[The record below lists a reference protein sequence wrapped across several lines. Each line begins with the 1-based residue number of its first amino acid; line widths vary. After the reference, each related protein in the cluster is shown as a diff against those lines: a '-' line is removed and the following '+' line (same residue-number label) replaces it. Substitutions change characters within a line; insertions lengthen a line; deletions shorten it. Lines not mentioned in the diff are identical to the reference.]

1 METQPDVAG
10 AIKVPPSGFELLHQ
24 DIVGYLDEGTI
35 AQIEKAYYYAEKA
48 HSNQQRQSGEPYIT
62 HPLAVARILAGLQM
76 DHQSLMA
83 ALLHDVIEDTGVEKK
98 ELSDIFDETV
108 GELVDGVSKLNQIK
122 FESRAEAQA
131 ENFQKMAFAMSR
143 DIRVIL
149 VKLADRLHNM
159 RTLGCLK
166 PEKKRRIAKETLE
179 IYAPIAN
186 RLGMYDIRLE
196 LEELG
201 FHAVYP
207 MRARRIAAAVK
218 ASKGHH
224 KEIVD
229 EIRQALAG
237 ALEAREIRVEV
248 EGREKHL
255 YSIYKKMRDNRK
267 SFSEIMDVYGF
278 RIVVQNEDQC
288 YRVLGAVHGH
298 YKPIPGRFKD
308 YIAIPKS
315 NGYQSLHTTL
325 IGLHG
330 APIEIQIRTQKME
343 ARANKGVTSHWFYKS
358 TEAEAAEQ
366 SGRANQWIKSVMELQ
381 KFAGNPLEF
390 IENVKM
396 DLFPDEVYI
405 FTPKGRIMEL
415 PKGATAIDFAY
426 AVHTDI
432 GNTCIACRINRR
444 IAPLSQPLHNGQTVE
459 IITKSESKPY
469 IAWLNFVVTGKA
481 KTNIRHTL
489 KNQQRS
495 QSRDLGRRLLEQ
507 SLSYLDADLESVSD
521 EQMALVLEEFGF
533 ENQDELLEDLGLGNR
548 MSYVVAYRLLLGDAD
563 ADESEQENPAAQEP
577 LAILGTEG
585 MVLNYAKCCH
595 PLPGD
600 AIIGRLRKGR
610 GVMVH
615 IETCKNVADD
625 IASAKESLMVRWDPE
640 VTGYFS
646 VSLMMESL
654 NERGVLASLAAAI
667 SKSDADIEKIEFAE
681 KGSSVGTIHL
691 DVSVKDRIHLARLM
705 KRLRSQ
711 KEVSRVVRL
720 KNSV

>member
-1 METQPDVAG
+1 MKTQSEGAG
-10 AIKVPPSGFELLHQ
+10 STTAAPSGFELLHQ
-24 DIVGYLDEGTI
+24 DIAGYLDDDQI
-35 AQIEKAYYYAEKA
+35 DQIEKAYHYAEKA
-48 HSNQQRQSGEPYIT
+48 HFSQQRQSGEPYIT

-76 DHQSLMA
+76 DSQSLMA

-98 ELSDIFDETV
+98 ELSEIFDETV

-143 DIRVIL
+143 DIRVII

-224 KEIVD
+224 REVVDKIRLALGGVLKE
-229 EIRQALAG
+229 RGLT
-237 ALEAREIRVEV
+237 VEV

-278 RIVVQNEDQC
+278 RIVVDTEDQC
-288 YRVLGAVHGH
+288 YRVLGAVHSY

-308 YIAIPKS
+308 YIAIPKG

-325 IGLHG
+325 IGIHG
-330 APIEIQIRTQKME
+330 APIEIQIRTQEME
-343 ARANKGVTSHWFYKS
+343 AKANRGVASHWFYKT
-358 TEAEAAEQ
+358 TEAENTSQ
-366 SGRANQWIKSVMELQ
+366 SGGAHRWIKNVMELQ

-390 IENVKM
+390 IENVKI

-444 IAPLSQPLHNGQTVE
+444 LAPLSQPLKNGQTVE
-459 IITKSESKPY
+459 IVTKADSKPY

-489 KNQQRS
+489 KNQQRG
-495 QSRDLGRRLLEQ
+495 QSRILGRRLLEQ
-507 SLSYLDADLESVSD
+507 SLSYLDADLDSISE
-521 EQMALVLEEFGF
+521 EQMSVVLAEFGF
-533 ENQDELLEDLGLGNR
+533 QTPDELLEDLGLGNR

-563 ADESEQENPAAQEP
+563 TNTEDASSEAQP

-585 MVLNYAKCCH
+585 MVLSYAKCCH
-595 PLPGD
+595 PIPGD
-600 AIIGRLRKGR
+600 AIVGRLRKGR
-610 GVMVH
+610 GVTIH
-615 IETCKNVADD
+615 IETCKNVAEE
-625 IASAKESLMVRWDPE
+625 IASSKENLMVRWDPD
-640 VTGYFS
+640 VTGDFS
-646 VSLMMESL
+646 VSLMMETL
-654 NERGVLASLAAAI
+654 NERGVLATLAAAI
-667 SKSDADIEKIEFAE
+667 AKSDADIEKIEFAE
-681 KGSSVGTIHL
+681 KGSTVGTIHL
-691 DVSVKDRIHLARLM
+691 DVAVKDRIHLARLM
-705 KRLRSQ
+705 KRLRAL
-711 KEVSRVVRL
+711 KEIGRVVRL
-720 KNSV
+720 KNSA

>member
-1 METQPDVAG
+1 METQPEGAG
-10 AIKVPPSGFELLHQ
+10 AITVAPSGFELLHQ
-24 DIVGYLDEGTI
+24 DVVEYLDEEKIG
-35 AQIEKAYYYAEKA
+35 QIEKAYHYAEKA
-48 HSNQQRQSGEPYIT
+48 HFSQQRQSGEPYIT

-76 DHQSLMA
+76 DHQTLMA

-98 ELSDIFDETV
+98 ELSELFDETV

-143 DIRVIL
+143 DIRVII

-218 ASKGHH
+218 ASTGHH
-224 KEIVD
+224 REIVD
-229 EIRQALAG
+229 KIRQALG
-237 ALEAREIRVEV
+237 ETLKERNLTVEV

-278 RIVVQNEDQC
+278 RIVVDTEDQC
-288 YRVLGAVHGH
+288 YRVLGAVHSH

-308 YIAIPKS
+308 YIAIPKG

-325 IGLHG
+325 IGIHG
-330 APIEIQIRTQKME
+330 APIEIQIRTQEME
-343 ARANKGVTSHWFYKS
+343 AKANRGVASHWFYKANES
-358 TEAEAAEQ
+358 DPTSQ
-366 SGRANQWIKSVMELQ
+366 SGGAHRWIKSVMELQ

-390 IENVKM
+390 IENVKI

-444 IAPLSQPLHNGQTVE
+444 LAPLSQPLKNGQTVE
-459 IITKSESKPY
+459 VITKADSKPY

-489 KNQQRS
+489 KNQQRD
-495 QSRDLGRRLLEQ
+495 QSRVLGRRLLEQ
-507 SLSYLDADLESVSD
+507 SLSYLDADLDSISD
-521 EQMALVLEEFGF
+521 EQMSVVLAEFGF
-533 ENQDELLEDLGLGNR
+533 QTQDELLEDLGLGNR
-548 MSYVVAYRLLLGDAD
+548 MSYVVAYRLLLGDT
-563 ADESEQENPAAQEP
+563 ESDGAENLSEPQP

-585 MVLNYAKCCH
+585 MVLSYAKCCH
-595 PLPGD
+595 PIPGD
-600 AIIGRLRKGR
+600 AIVGRLRKGR
-610 GVMVH
+610 GVMIH
-615 IETCKNVADD
+615 IETCKNVADE
-625 IASAKESLMVRWDPE
+625 IAAVKDNLMVRWDPE
-640 VTGYFS
+640 VTGDFS
-646 VSLMMESL
+646 VSLMMETL
-654 NERGVLASLAAAI
+654 NERGVLATLAAAI
-667 SKSDADIEKIEFAE
+667 AKSDADIEKIEFAE
-681 KGSSVGTIHL
+681 KGSTVGTIHL
-691 DVSVKDRIHLARLM
+691 DVAVKNRIHLARLM
-705 KRLRSQ
+705 KRLRAL
-711 KEVSRVVRL
+711 KEIGRVVRL
-720 KNSV
+720 KNSA

>member
-1 METQPDVAG
+1 MMTQSEGAG
-10 AIKVPPSGFELLHQ
+10 SITTAPSGFALLHQ
-24 DIVGYLDEGTI
+24 DVVDYLDEEKI
-35 AQIEKAYYYAEKA
+35 SQIEQAYHYAEKA
-48 HSNQQRQSGEPYIT
+48 HFSQQRQSGEPYIT
-62 HPLAVARILAGLQM
+62 HPLAVARILAGLHM
-76 DHQSLMA
+76 DHQTLMA

-98 ELSDIFDETV
+98 ELSEIFDETV

-143 DIRVIL
+143 DIRVII

-218 ASKGHH
+218 ASKGRHR
-224 KEIVD
+224 EIVD
-229 EIRQALAG
+229 EIRKALG
-237 ALEAREIRVEV
+237 KALTQRGLTAEI

-278 RIVVQNEDQC
+278 RIIVDTDDQC
-288 YRVLGAVHGH
+288 YRVLGAVHSH

-308 YIAIPKS
+308 YIAIPKGNS
-315 NGYQSLHTTL
+315 YQSLHTTL
-325 IGLHG
+325 IGIHG
-330 APIEIQIRTQKME
+330 APIEIQIRTHEME
-343 ARANKGVTSHWFYKS
+343 AKANRGIASHWFYKA
-358 TEAEAAEQ
+358 TETDLASQNGGAH
-366 SGRANQWIKSVMELQ
+366 RWVKSVMELQ

-390 IENVKM
+390 IENVKI

-444 IAPLSQPLHNGQTVE
+444 LAPLSQPLQNGQTVE
-459 IITKSESKPY
+459 IITKADSKPY

-489 KNQQRS
+489 KNQQRG
-495 QSRDLGRRLLEQ
+495 QSRILGRRLLEQ
-507 SLSYLDADLESVSD
+507 SLSYLDADLDSISEEKMSV
-521 EQMALVLEEFGF
+521 VLAEFGF
-533 ENQDELLEDLGLGNR
+533 QTLDELLEDLGLGNR
-548 MSYVVAYRLLLGDAD
+548 MSYVVAYRLLLGDTD
-563 ADESEQENPAAQEP
+563 SSQQESPVEQQP

-595 PLPGD
+595 PIPGD

-610 GVMVH
+610 GVTVH
-615 IETCKNVADD
+615 IETCKNIADE
-625 IASAKESLMVRWDPE
+625 IAASKENLMVRWDPE
-640 VTGYFS
+640 VTGDFS
-646 VSLMMESL
+646 VSLMMETL
-654 NERGVLASLAAAI
+654 NERGVLATLAAAI
-667 SKSDADIEKIEFAE
+667 AKSDADIEKIEFAE
-681 KGSSVGTIHL
+681 KGSTVGTIHL
-691 DVSVKDRIHLARLM
+691 DVAVKDRIHLARLM
-705 KRLRSQ
+705 KRLRAL
-711 KEVSRVVRL
+711 KEIGRVVRL
-720 KNSV
+720 KNSA

>member
-1 METQPDVAG
+1 MKTQSEVTGSTP
-10 AIKVPPSGFELLHQ
+10 VPPSGFELLHQ
-24 DIVGYLDEGTI
+24 DIAGYLDGDQI
-35 AQIEKAYYYAEKA
+35 DQIEKAYHYAEKA
-48 HSNQQRQSGEPYIT
+48 HFSQQRQSGEPYIT

-76 DHQSLMA
+76 DSQTLMA

-98 ELSDIFDETV
+98 ELSEIFDETV

-143 DIRVIL
+143 DIRVII

-224 KEIVD
+224 REVVDKIRLALGGVLKE
-229 EIRQALAG
+229 RGLT
-237 ALEAREIRVEV
+237 VEV

-278 RIVVQNEDQC
+278 RIIVDTEDQC
-288 YRVLGAVHGH
+288 YRVLGAVHSS

-308 YIAIPKS
+308 YIAIPKG

-325 IGLHG
+325 IGIHG
-330 APIEIQIRTQKME
+330 APIEVQIRTQEME
-343 ARANKGVTSHWFYKS
+343 AKANRGVASHWFYKS
-358 TEAEAAEQ
+358 TEAEHAGQ
-366 SGRANQWIKSVMELQ
+366 SDGAHRWIKNVMELQ

-390 IENVKM
+390 IENVKI

-444 IAPLSQPLHNGQTVE
+444 LAPLSQPLKNGQTVE
-459 IITKSESKPY
+459 IVTKADSKPY

-495 QSRDLGRRLLEQ
+495 QSRILGRRLLEQ
-507 SLSYLDADLESVSD
+507 SLSYLDADLDSISE
-521 EQMALVLEEFGF
+521 EQMSVVLAEFGF
-533 ENQDELLEDLGLGNR
+533 ETQDELLEDLGLGNR

-563 ADESEQENPAAQEP
+563 SSEEDAPSETQP

-585 MVLNYAKCCH
+585 MVLSYAKCCH

-600 AIIGRLRKGR
+600 AIVGRLRKGR
-610 GVMVH
+610 GVMIH
-615 IETCKNVADD
+615 IETCKNVADE
-625 IASAKESLMVRWDPE
+625 IASSKDNLMVRWDPE
-640 VTGYFS
+640 VTGDFS
-646 VSLMMESL
+646 VSLMMDTL
-654 NERGVLASLAAAI
+654 NERGVLATLAAAI
-667 SKSDADIEKIEFAE
+667 AKSDADIEKIEFAE
-681 KGSSVGTIHL
+681 KGSTVGTIHL
-691 DVSVKDRIHLARLM
+691 DVAVKDRIHLARLM
-705 KRLRSQ
+705 KRLRTL
-711 KEVSRVVRL
+711 KEIGRVVRL
-720 KNSV
+720 KNSA

>member
-1 METQPDVAG
+1 MTTQPEVARP
-10 AIKVPPSGFELLHQ
+10 ATEAPSGFELLRQ
-24 DIVGYLDEGTI
+24 DIVSYLDEEKI
-35 AQIEKAYYYAEKA
+35 DQIEKAYHYAKKA
-48 HSNQQRQSGEPYIT
+48 HFNQKRQSGEPYIT

-98 ELSDIFDETV
+98 ELGAVFDETV
-108 GELVDGVSKLNQIK
+108 GELVDGVSKLNQIN

-143 DIRVIL
+143 DIRVII

-224 KEIVD
+224 REIVD
-229 EIRQALAG
+229 KIRLALVG
-237 ALEAREIRVEV
+237 ALKARDITVEV

-267 SFSEIMDVYGF
+267 SFSDIMDVYGF
-278 RIVVQNEDQC
+278 RIIVDSEDQC

-308 YIAIPKS
+308 YIAIPKG

-325 IGLHG
+325 IGIHG
-330 APIEIQIRTQKME
+330 APIEIQVRTKEME
-343 ARANKGVTSHWFYKS
+343 ARANRGVASHWFYKS
-358 TEAEAAEQ
+358 TEDNATGQ
-366 SGRANQWIKSVMELQ
+366 DGRAHQWIKSVMELQ

-415 PKGATAIDFAY
+415 PKGATAVDFAY

-444 IAPLSQPLHNGQTVE
+444 IAPLSQPLQNGQTVE
-459 IITKSESKPY
+459 IVTKADSKPY

-495 QSRDLGRRLLEQ
+495 QSRALGRRLLEQ
-507 SLSYLDADLESVSD
+507 SLSYLDASIDSISE
-521 EQMALVLEEFGF
+521 EQMSVVLEEFGF
-533 ENQDELLEDLGLGNR
+533 ETQDELLEDLGLGNR

-563 ADESEQENPAAQEP
+563 ADTEDEQNPDKQES

-585 MVLNYAKCCH
+585 MVLSYAKCCH
-595 PLPGD
+595 PIPGD
-600 AIIGRLRKGR
+600 AIVGRLRKGR
-610 GVMVH
+610 GVMIH
-615 IETCKNVADD
+615 IETCKNIADE
-625 IASAKESLMVRWDPE
+625 IAASKDNLMVRWDPE
-640 VTGYFS
+640 VTGEFS
-646 VSLMMESL
+646 VSLMMDTL
-654 NERGVLASLAAAI
+654 NERGVLATLAAAI
-667 SKSDADIEKIEFAE
+667 AKSDADIEKIEFSE
-681 KGSSVGTIHL
+681 KGTTIGTIHL
-691 DVSVKDRIHLARLM
+691 DVAVNNRVHLARLM
-705 KRLRSQ
+705 KRLRAL
-711 KEVSRVVRL
+711 KEISRVVRL
-720 KNSV
+720 KNSA

>member
-1 METQPDVAG
+1 MMTQSEGAG
-10 AIKVPPSGFELLHQ
+10 SITTVPSGFALLHQ
-24 DIVGYLDEGTI
+24 DVVDYLDEEKI
-35 AQIEKAYYYAEKA
+35 SQIEQAYHYAEKA
-48 HSNQQRQSGEPYIT
+48 HFSQQRQSGEPYIT
-62 HPLAVARILAGLQM
+62 HPLAVARILAGLHM
-76 DHQSLMA
+76 DHQTLMA

-98 ELSDIFDETV
+98 ELSEIFDETV

-143 DIRVIL
+143 DIRVII

-218 ASKGHH
+218 ASKGRHR
-224 KEIVD
+224 EIVD
-229 EIRQALAG
+229 EIRKALG
-237 ALEAREIRVEV
+237 KALTQRGLTAEI

-278 RIVVQNEDQC
+278 RIIVDTDDQC
-288 YRVLGAVHGH
+288 YRVLGAVHSH

-308 YIAIPKS
+308 YIAIPKGNS
-315 NGYQSLHTTL
+315 YQSLHTTL
-325 IGLHG
+325 IGIHG
-330 APIEIQIRTQKME
+330 APIEIQIRTHEME
-343 ARANKGVTSHWFYKS
+343 AKANRGIASHWFYKA
-358 TEAEAAEQ
+358 TETDLASQNGGAH
-366 SGRANQWIKSVMELQ
+366 RWVKSVMELQ

-390 IENVKM
+390 IENVKI

-444 IAPLSQPLHNGQTVE
+444 LAPLSQPLQNGQTVE
-459 IITKSESKPY
+459 IITKADSKPY

-489 KNQQRS
+489 KNQQRG
-495 QSRDLGRRLLEQ
+495 QSRILGRRLLEQ
-507 SLSYLDADLESVSD
+507 SLSYLDADLDSISEEKMSV
-521 EQMALVLEEFGF
+521 VLAEFGF
-533 ENQDELLEDLGLGNR
+533 QTLDELLEDLGLGNR
-548 MSYVVAYRLLLGDAD
+548 MSYVVAYRLLLGDTD
-563 ADESEQENPAAQEP
+563 SSQQESPAEQQP

-595 PLPGD
+595 PIPGD

-610 GVMVH
+610 GVTVH
-615 IETCKNVADD
+615 IETCKNIADE
-625 IASAKESLMVRWDPE
+625 IAASKENLMVRWDPE
-640 VTGYFS
+640 VTGDFS
-646 VSLMMESL
+646 VSLMMETL
-654 NERGVLASLAAAI
+654 NERGVLATLAAAI
-667 SKSDADIEKIEFAE
+667 AKSDADIEKIEFAE
-681 KGSSVGTIHL
+681 KGSTVGTIHL
-691 DVSVKDRIHLARLM
+691 DVAVKDRIHLARLM
-705 KRLRSQ
+705 KRLRAL
-711 KEVSRVVRL
+711 KEIGRVVRL
-720 KNSV
+720 KNSA